1 MTATAAKTSLKMWIR
16 PVSNFI
22 TRIPCHSF
30 FERWGFFWSRFWSW
44 FWRTVSKLKKR
55 SRKSLSCVFVLH
67 KSWNKDVSRCSR
79 ATTAMKC
86 KEDSFAT
93 FSYSCRQKNN
103 YSSGQMRQLYENVA
117 NESTLHFIA
126 VVARLQRDTSLF
138 QLLWRTKTQDKDFLL
153 LFFNFDKPIAF
164 LPFSLPSTSSLLKLP
179 IVVIQ
184 KFCYHGNVTSHFSS
198 LLLSNLWFWTKW
210 SRDIPRELLTIFILW
225 NVKDDEFLCVPN
237 FDSAPSTMPKL

>member
-1 MTATAAKTSLKMWIR
+1 M
-16 PVSNFI
+16 
-22 TRIPCHSF
+22 
-30 FERWGFFWSRFWSW
+30 
-44 FWRTVSKLKKR
+44 
-55 SRKSLSCVFVLH
+55 
-67 KSWNKDVSRCSR
+67 SRCSR

-86 KEDSFAT
+86 KVDSFAT

-164 LPFSLPSTSSLLKLP
+164 LPFSLPSPSSLFKLP
-179 IVVIQ
+179 NVGNQ
-184 KFCYHGNVTSHFSS
+184 KLSAGREAISSFSTCYVT
-198 LLLSNLWFWTKW
+198 
-210 SRDIPRELLTIFILW
+210 W
-225 NVKDDEFLCVPN
+225 N
-237 FDSAPSTMPKL
+237 